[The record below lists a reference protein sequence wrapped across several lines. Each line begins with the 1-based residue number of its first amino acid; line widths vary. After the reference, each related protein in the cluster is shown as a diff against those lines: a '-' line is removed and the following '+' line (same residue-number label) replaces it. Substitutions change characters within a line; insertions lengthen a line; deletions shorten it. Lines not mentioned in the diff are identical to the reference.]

1 MTERQTNYLAQIA
14 FYLFT
19 AFLICCFFSACA
31 PGREVVQIIKGD
43 KGDTGEPGLT
53 LPCVAEQA
61 EAGALLSCPGQEPV
75 FIAAVVG
82 PQGPQGI
89 PGVGTQGPQGEPG
102 EDGKDGQDAPPS
114 QSNATLRDYPASMC
128 SLIIGTSSYVKK
140 QQNNNYKLY
149 TASSCASNTAFA
161 EVSQGEAYWAAP
173 NVYAT
178 HAGSVL
184 RVITFGGN

>member
-1 MTERQTNYLAQIA
+1 MTDKQVNYLAQAA

-19 AFLICCFFSACA
+19 ACLICCFFSACA
-31 PGREVVQIIKGD
+31 SNREVVQIIKGD
-43 KGDTGEPGLT
+43 KGDQGEPGLT
-53 LPCVAEQA
+53 LPCVAQQA
-61 EAGALLSCPGQEPV
+61 EGGALLMCPGQEPV
-75 FIAAVVG
+75 FIAAIVG

-89 PGVGTQGPQGEPG
+89 PGI
-102 EDGKDGQDAPPS
+102 DAEPS
-114 QSNATLRDYPASMC
+114 QSNATLREYAATAC
-128 SLIIGTSSYVKK
+128 SLIIGTSNYVKK

-161 EVSQGEAYWAAP
+161 ELSQGEGYWAAS

-184 RVITFGGN
+184 RTITFGGN